1 MYYMAYIYTSIQY
14 GIYTHN
20 IYICSSAELLNP
32 AINIQHVIQ
41 ATYLPLFAEG
51 CDTSARR
58 ILEKNQRL
66 AAVTGPLH
74 LAIKRRLVLAWQD
87 VHAKDVLLKLA
98 IARAAGAQGRM
109 H

>member
-1 MYYMAYIYTSIQY
+1 M
-14 GIYTHN
+14 
-20 IYICSSAELLNP
+20 IYICSSAELLP
-32 AINIQHVIQ
+32 AIKIQHVIQ

-51 CDTSARR
+51 CDASARR

-74 LAIKRRLVLAWQD
+74 LAVKRRLVLAWQD

-98 IARAAGAQGRM
+98 IARAAGAARTLAA
-109 H
+109 